1 MLSAIGKEI
10 SLVHEHDLTKVKGT
24 DKFVPRL
31 HQTLEGWAKSDPPT
45 MKKLPVEADIP
56 EQILKW
62 CLLPGATSLMWATG
76 DWCLIAFY
84 WLLRIG
90 EYTVKGSRNET
101 KQTVQFK
108 MEDVTFFDESE
119 SGKITK
125 LPWSA
130 SDEEIMAAASATLK
144 LDNQKNGWKG
154 VCVHHEANGDTFF
167 CPVRALGRRYC
178 SIRRHTSDRKTMM
191 SAYWINGE
199 RHDLRDEDVRAA
211 LKKAAA
217 DLNYAHERGI
227 PVERIDTHSLR
238 AGGANAM
245 SLAGYTDWQIRKTGR
260 WRGKTFKE
268 YIREELHC
276 FSKGMSKSMK
286 KLFRFVNVAGGAY
299 HDVTSTVMAT
309 RPNSNAAAA

>member
-1 MLSAIGKEI
+1 MDSVSPELRDFFEGAFRTADEGYFNGRVAATFKNREVYWSNWSIYCQALGVDPYLQGIVYQRRVRTLSGFAGLARQGYWGRGRQIRSGSVSGMLSAIGKEI

-31 HQTLEGWAKSDPPT
+31 QQTLEGWAKSDPPT

-130 SDEEIMAAASATLK
+130 SDEEIMADASATLK
-144 LDNQKNGWKG
+144 LDNQKKW
-154 VCVHHEANGDTFF
+154 
-167 CPVRALGRRYC
+167 
-178 SIRRHTSDRKTMM
+178 
-191 SAYWINGE
+191 
-199 RHDLRDEDVRAA
+199 
-211 LKKAAA
+211 
-217 DLNYAHERGI
+217 
-227 PVERIDTHSLR
+227 VERR
-238 AGGANAM
+238 VCAP
-245 SLAGYTDWQIRKTGR
+245 Q
-260 WRGKTFKE
+260 GKW
-268 YIREELHC
+268 
-276 FSKGMSKSMK
+276 
-286 KLFRFVNVAGGAY
+286 
-299 HDVTSTVMAT
+299 
-309 RPNSNAAAA
+309 